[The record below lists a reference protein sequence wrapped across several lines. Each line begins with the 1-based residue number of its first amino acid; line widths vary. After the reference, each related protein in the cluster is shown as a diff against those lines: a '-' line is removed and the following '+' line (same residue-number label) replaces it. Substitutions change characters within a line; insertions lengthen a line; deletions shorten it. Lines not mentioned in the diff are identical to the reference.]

1 MTVRCARVASLIVL
15 AIGAT
20 VSLVAQPAPGPR
32 WTGWARC
39 EINVSGPGY
48 VDQQT
53 HTWAITGDTATVE
66 GAFRVF
72 NGTWSV
78 AGGGSFE
85 RTQGTQTLKARWTT
99 QVTNVDAPIA
109 VFVRASDKRAFIQAR
124 HAQLRARGIT
134 GAQQLIID
142 GKPQTPGPIAA
153 DAFEWSFPV
162 AEVSRPEPTASA
174 VANGSSTPV
183 VNGRVGLMQ
192 PADSRATAACTW
204 QFSDGPLP
212 TAPPTT
218 STTSPTSPIPTT
230 PTAPATPTAPTTA
243 PPPSSTPPTT
253 SSTPSTPS
261 STTGSSVRADLF
273 TTVDADPKPPP
284 AAAAWWPLS
293 GTAKYIVELGNAG
306 PAAADG
312 ATVTVASASGLSKTA
327 VTCTGLTGARCPA
340 ALTIAQ
346 LESGVAIPTL
356 PVNGTVRIAFSAT
369 VTGALGS
376 SVTVTSRAAAPGDV
390 RDPFLDDNVESK
402 THAILVASTSSSAST
417 PALTSPSSARIAA
430 PGGAPAPSASTC
442 TLPGP
447 VLNPPAASPTRASLT
462 WAHINGATY
471 TVSRND
477 VGLVTPAPITSAVY
491 PATVGFNHDGPLYF
505 HATYV
510 YTVVATYGRGC
521 GSSQVS
527 ITAPRPFV
535 PVVTSRVLDR
545 TGGRYSVFL
554 TWKVPADYWTPN
566 GDNDG
571 WLVLGAGLPVAGY
584 EEQGCWKPACI
595 ILMTWTKEV
604 EVSAGEYSW
613 IVSPYWNTPSGRMI
627 DVSSGARITV
637 RVP

>member
-1 MTVRCARVASLIVL
+1 MEPRAVRLLTAFFVAAVS
-15 AIGAT
+15 GG
-20 VSLVAQPAPGPR
+20 SLVAQPSPGPR
-32 WTGWARC
+32 WAGWARC
-39 EINVSGPGY
+39 EIKVTGTGY

-53 HTWAITGDTATVE
+53 HTWTITGDTPSVE

-72 NGTWSV
+72 RGTWSV
-78 AGGGSFE
+78 AGGGSLE
-85 RTQGTQTLKARWTT
+85 RTQGTQTLRAQWTT
-99 QVTNVDAPIA
+99 NGSNADAPIA
-109 VFVRASDKRAFIQAR
+109 VFVRASDNRAFVQAR
-124 HAQLRARGIT
+124 HAQLRVPGGIT
-134 GAQQLIID
+134 GSQQVTID
-142 GKPQTPGPIAA
+142 GKPHPPMTIGAE
-153 DAFEWSFPV
+153 AFEWSFPV
-162 AEVSRPEPTASA
+162 AEVSRPTATASA

-192 PADSRATAACTW
+192 PAGTQATASCSW
-204 QFSDGPLP
+204 QFSEGSAP
-212 TAPPTT
+212 TVSP
-218 STTSPTSPIPTT
+218 TTSPTSPTSPT

-243 PPPSSTPPTT
+243 PPTSSTPPTT
-253 SSTPSTPS
+253 SSPPSTPS
-261 STTGSSVRADLF
+261 STTGSSVRTDLF
-273 TTVDADPKPPP
+273 TTIDADPKPATP
-284 AAAAWWPLS
+284 AAAWWPPG
-293 GTAKYIVELGNAG
+293 GTANYTVELGNAG
-306 PAAADG
+306 PAPADG
-312 ATVTVASASGLSKTA
+312 ATATVPAAAGLTKTV
-327 VTCTGLTGARCPA
+327 VTCTALAGARCPVG
-340 ALTIAQ
+340 LTVAQ
-346 LESGVAIPTL
+346 LESGVPIPTL
-356 PVNGTVRIAFSAT
+356 PANGYVRIAFSAT

-376 SVTVTSRAAAPGDV
+376 SVTVVSKAAAPAGA
-390 RDPFLDDNVESK
+390 LDTTLVDNQNSK
-402 THAILVASTSSSAST
+402 THAILVASTSSSLSK
-417 PALTSPSSARIAA
+417 PASPSI
-430 PGGAPAPSASTC
+430 C
-442 TLPGP
+442 LLPGP
-447 VLNPPAASPTRASLT
+447 VVNPPVASPTRASLT

-505 HATYV
+505 HTTYV

-527 ITAPRPFV
+527 IAAPRPFV
-535 PVVTSRVLDR
+535 PVVTSTVLDR